1 MSIIQI
7 TVQELAERLASNHA
21 ENHGALQLIDVRE
34 RDEVEIAAI
43 NGFTVLPLS
52 EYDQWASDFKEKFDP
67 NVETLVLCHHG
78 MRSAQ
83 MCQWLINQ
91 GFTNVKNISGGIDAY
106 AYSVDLNMAKYWT
119 VVLRATVQYLALCW
133 KEWCSKEN
141 GKPDRWNNAGDDR
154 DNDEFAIACTIEL
167 IR

>member
-106 AYSVDLNMAKYWT
+106 AYDVDPNMAKY
-119 VVLRATVQYLALCW
+119 
-133 KEWCSKEN
+133 
-141 GKPDRWNNAGDDR
+141 
-154 DNDEFAIACTIEL
+154 
-167 IR
+167 